1 MIVMGADPST
11 KTGVVALFPSG
22 EVSSW
27 VLTSQ
32 HKGIARVQDLK
43 TQFESLLTQINP
55 QALCIEGYAFANRF
69 TLALL
74 VEINCAMRLAAYTR
88 GITCYIAPPSVV
100 KKFATDKGNAKKD
113 AIAVAV
119 KNRWGFEAPS
129 DDICDA
135 FVMAQIA
142 KRCVEGNLPSGVEVL

>member
-1 MIVMGADPST
+1 MVVCGCDPST

-129 DDICDA
+129 DDVVDA
-135 FVMAQIA
+135 YVMAQIA
-142 KRCVEGNLPSGVEVL
+142 KKCVENGPFEGIELL